1 MLRCFFLLVVM
12 MSCMWMSSAFAAKG
26 EADERPFSPD
36 YSKLYYL
43 GYNKATSSSPCIGNP
58 VTPECAIDTYEA
70 CIDWGDRKLCSL
82 MGYTLPKGKTGPD
95 KRSKLLYKFVSKR
108 LLTAEDIPENYKDQW
123 RVGDTVVFMAWQV
136 CMRYV
141 HCYTALED
149 RSDPKGLCPPIDC
162 ESSGYDLYENG
173 KHAPNL
179 YVLRQRDERTWTVVT
194 HIMSSTFDR
203 LKNRPEKLFQEGLS
217 QMPW

>member
-1 MLRCFFLLVVM
+1 MARFFLLVAMCCV
-12 MSCMWMSSAFAAKG
+12 WAFPALAAKG

-82 MGYTLPKGKTGPD
+82 MGYTLPKEKTGPD

-136 CMRYV
+136 CMRYE

-149 RSDPKGLCPPIDC
+149 RS
-162 ESSGYDLYENG
+162 
-173 KHAPNL
+173 A
-179 YVLRQRDERTWTVVT
+179 
-194 HIMSSTFDR
+194 
-203 LKNRPEKLFQEGLS
+203 LS
-217 QMPW
+217 AHQL